1 MIEGKEKKEGKCGD
15 IKCNSKSDKISL
27 VNHTN
32 ETKKMK
38 RAKQKKNRWAIKS
51 ENGHKNLCDPSEKL
65 REGDY
70 GGKDLWKKVSFE
82 SGVEQ
87 RWSDA

>member
-1 MIEGKEKKEGKCGD
+1 
-15 IKCNSKSDKISL
+15 
-27 VNHTN
+27 
-32 ETKKMK
+32 MK

-51 ENGHKNLCDPSEKL
+51 GNGHKNPWDPSKKG
-65 REGDY
+65 EGDY
-70 GGKDLWKKVSFE
+70 GGEGFMEKVSFE